1 MSTSTDYLLLVST
14 AGLEATADNLQKGM
28 LYYFYVTASN
38 MIGESTNSVAQSF
51 LAATVP
57 AAPNRPHITS

>member
-38 MIGESTNSVAQSF
+38 MIGESTNSVA
-51 LAATVP
+51 
-57 AAPNRPHITS
+57 